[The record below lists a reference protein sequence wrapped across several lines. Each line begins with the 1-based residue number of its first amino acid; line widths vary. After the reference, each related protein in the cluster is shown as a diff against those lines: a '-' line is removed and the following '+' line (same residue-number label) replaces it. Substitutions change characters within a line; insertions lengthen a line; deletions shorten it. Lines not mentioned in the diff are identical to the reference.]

1 MAGSLKNIGLTSLD
15 DLFKTDEQRQADA
28 QERVQIVPADQVF
41 PYARQPYSID
51 RPTQD
56 LAQLMDS
63 IERVGIAEP
72 LIVRPR
78 DGGGYEIIAGHR
90 RDYCAKTIGLE
101 TRPVIVREYSDE
113 DADILVVDYWKAH
126 HDQQE
131 AQRGPKERGSVQ
143 YATDQVET
151 TGRRSA
157 LAAADGGRRAIRQIK
172 KRHDRG
178 EPVGRKKTATEP
190 KKNNPSADGAYQSS
204 PYDSYYPSVRR
215 DGTRQAAEQR
225 RVELG
230 RQKAVEDHFESVAEP
245 EIQSSFEVPR
255 ARMSQYDAPQSTPL
269 EQGRKKAVRDAV
281 KKRQAAQ
288 RILDGHGAASRVEQ
302 AAVTPAKV
310 SRPQIKTRQS
320 CLGATAH
327 RQRTV
332 KNAVMGKSAEPI
344 KGASAKATQKA
355 RQAVQRRLQRKMV
368 MQSAGS
374 TQRGVRQLE
383 QWAAAAAKA
392 IVHTVKAAV
401 SRLFAAGGGVVVLIL
416 LLLLIMVG
424 AIAASPFGILVSNES
439 STPDAVP
446 ISAAIA
452 QVNYDFNA
460 QLEALQGADTYDDV
474 TIAGEMADWV
484 DVLAI
489 FAVKTAGSNDVDA
502 TDVVTMDADRVN
514 RLKAVFSDMNTITST
529 VETIHH
535 TDSDPDD
542 DTDDSWTEKILHI
555 TITGKTA
562 AEMETEYGFTAQ
574 QMTAVDE
581 LLAQRDML
589 EELIGSLT
597 AISAGA
603 ADILRNLPEDLAPE
617 RREVIKTACSLVG
630 KVNYFWGGKSL
641 VMGWDSRWGAVQ
653 KVTADGSTSTGTYRP
668 YGLDCS
674 GFVDWVFYNAT
685 DGSYVIGH
693 GGGAASQHTYC
704 TAISWADALP
714 GDLVFYPDDTHV
726 GIIAGWD
733 ESGNVRI
740 VHCASGYNNVVITG
754 KEGFV
759 SVGRP
764 RYFAE

>member
-1 MAGSLKNIGLTSLD
+1 MADIKTRPAMDKPKALNRDFVPKEAGSI
-15 DLFKTDEQRQADA
+15 
-28 QERVQIVPADQVF
+28 
-41 PYARQPYSID
+41 
-51 RPTQD
+51 
-56 LAQLMDS
+56 
-63 IERVGIAEP
+63 
-72 LIVRPR
+72 
-78 DGGGYEIIAGHR
+78 
-90 RDYCAKTIGLE
+90 
-101 TRPVIVREYSDE
+101 
-113 DADILVVDYWKAH
+113 WKAH

-157 LAAADGGRRAIRQIK
+157 LSAVDGGRRAIWQIK
-172 KRHDRG
+172 KSRDRA
-178 EPVGRKKTATEP
+178 EPVGQKKTATEP
-190 KKNNPSADGAYQSS
+190 KKNNSSAEGVYQSS
-204 PYDSYYPSVRR
+204 PYDSRYPSARR
-215 DGTRQAAEQR
+215 DGTRQTAEQR

-230 RQKAVEDHFESVAEP
+230 RQKTVEDHFESVAAP
-245 EIQSSFEVPR
+245 EIHISFEVPR

-288 RILDGHGAASRVEQ
+288 QVWDGHGAASSVEQ
-302 AAVTPAKV
+302 IVPAPVKFD
-310 SRPQIKTRQS
+310 RPQIKTRQS
-320 CLGATAH
+320 HPGAAVHKQNMIKTAMDA
-327 RQRTV
+327 
-332 KNAVMGKSAEPI
+332 KEAEPVR
-344 KGASAKATQKA
+344 GTAVKATQKA
-355 RQAVQRRLQRKMV
+355 RQAVQEKLQRKMV
-368 MQSAGS
+368 MQSADS
-374 TQRGVRQLE
+374 TQRGVHQLT
-383 QWAAAAAKA
+383 QWAAAVEKA

-401 SRLFAAGGGVVVLIL
+401 SGLFSAGGGVVVLIL
-416 LLLLIMVG
+416 LLLLITVG
-424 AIAASPFGILVSNES
+424 AIAASPFGILFSNES

-484 DVLAI
+484 DVLVI
-489 FAVKTAGSNDVDA
+489 FAVKTSGSNDVDA

-514 RLKAVFSDMNTITST
+514 RLKAVFSDMNSITST

-535 TDSDPDD
+535 ADSDPDD

-555 TITGKTA
+555 TITGKTV

-589 EELIGSLT
+589 EELIGNLT
-597 AISAGA
+597 AISADA
-603 ADILRNLPEDLAPE
+603 ADILRNLPSDLAPE

-641 VMGWDSRWGAVQ
+641 VMGWDSRWGTVQ
-653 KVTADGSTSTGTYRP
+653 RVTADGSASTGTYRP

-685 DGSYVIGH
+685 DGGYIIGH

-726 GIIAGWD
+726 GIVAGWD
-733 ESGNVRI
+733 ENGNILI
-740 VHCASGYNNVVITG
+740 VHCASHYNNVVITG
-754 KEGFV
+754 LEGFA

-764 RYFAE
+764 QYYTE

>member
-1 MAGSLKNIGLTSLD
+1 MADIKTRPAMDKPKTLNRDFVPKEAGSI
-15 DLFKTDEQRQADA
+15 
-28 QERVQIVPADQVF
+28 
-41 PYARQPYSID
+41 
-51 RPTQD
+51 
-56 LAQLMDS
+56 
-63 IERVGIAEP
+63 
-72 LIVRPR
+72 
-78 DGGGYEIIAGHR
+78 
-90 RDYCAKTIGLE
+90 
-101 TRPVIVREYSDE
+101 
-113 DADILVVDYWKAH
+113 WKAH

-131 AQRGPKERGSVQ
+131 AQRGPKERESVQ

-172 KRHDRG
+172 KRHDRA
-178 EPVGRKKTATEP
+178 EPVGQEKTATEP

-204 PYDSYYPSVRR
+204 PYDSHYPSARR
-215 DGTRQAAEQR
+215 DGTRQTAEQHH
-225 RVELG
+225 VELG
-230 RQKAVEDHFESVAEP
+230 RQKTVEDHFGSAPAPESH
-245 EIQSSFEVPR
+245 ISFEVPR
-255 ARMSQYDAPQSTPL
+255 ARMSQYDVLASPQSTPL

-281 KKRQAAQ
+281 KRRQATQ
-288 RILDGHGAASRVEQ
+288 HILDGHRAASRVDQ
-302 AAVTPAKV
+302 AAVTPGKID
-310 SRPQIKTRQS
+310 RPQIKTRQS
-320 CLGATAH
+320 RPGAAAH
-327 RQRTV
+327 KQRTI
-332 KNAVMGKSAEPI
+332 KTAIGGKDAEPI
-344 KGASAKATQKA
+344 KEATAKVTQKA

-374 TQRGVRQLE
+374 TQRGVRQLG
-383 QWAAAAAKA
+383 QWVAAAAKA

-401 SRLFAAGGGVVVLIL
+401 SGLFAAGGGVVVLIL

-424 AIAASPFGILVSNES
+424 AIAASPFGIFFSNES

-452 QVNYDFNA
+452 QVNYAFNA
-460 QLEALQGADTYDDV
+460 QLEALQVADTYDDV
-474 TIAGEMADWV
+474 TIAVEMADWV
-484 DVLAI
+484 DVLVI

-529 VETIHH
+529 VETIYHA
-535 TDSDPDD
+535 DSDPDD

-562 AEMETEYGFTAQ
+562 AEMETEYGFTVQ

-581 LLAQRDML
+581 LLEQRNML
-589 EELIGSLT
+589 EELIGNLT
-597 AISAGA
+597 AISADA
-603 ADILRNLPEDLAPE
+603 ADILRNLPADLAPE
-617 RREVIKTACSLVG
+617 RRAVIKTACSLVG
-630 KVNYFWGGKSL
+630 KVNYFWGGKSF
-641 VMGWDSRWGAVQ
+641 VVGWDSRWGTVQ
-653 KVTADGSTSTGTYRP
+653 KVTADGSPSTGTYRP

-685 DGSYVIGH
+685 EGNYIIGH

-726 GIIAGWD
+726 GIVVGWD
-733 ESGNVRI
+733 ENGNILI

-754 KEGFV
+754 KEGFA
-759 SVGRP
+759 SIGRP
-764 RYFAE
+764 LFFAE

>member
-1 MAGSLKNIGLTSLD
+1 MTDIKTRHAMDKPKIINRDFVPKEAGSI
-15 DLFKTDEQRQADA
+15 
-28 QERVQIVPADQVF
+28 
-41 PYARQPYSID
+41 
-51 RPTQD
+51 
-56 LAQLMDS
+56 
-63 IERVGIAEP
+63 
-72 LIVRPR
+72 
-78 DGGGYEIIAGHR
+78 
-90 RDYCAKTIGLE
+90 
-101 TRPVIVREYSDE
+101 
-113 DADILVVDYWKAH
+113 WKAH

-143 YATDQVET
+143 YATDKVET

-157 LAAADGGRRAIRQIK
+157 LAAVDGGRRAIRQIK

-178 EPVGRKKTATEP
+178 EPVRQEKTATKP

-204 PYDSYYPSVRR
+204 PYDSHYPSARR
-215 DGTRQAAEQR
+215 DGTRQTAEQHH
-225 RVELG
+225 VELG
-230 RQKAVEDHFESVAEP
+230 MEKAVEDHFESVALP
-245 EIQSSFEVPR
+245 EIHSSFEVPR
-255 ARMSQYDAPQSTPL
+255 PRTGQSDVHPPHSPQPAPL

-281 KKRQAAQ
+281 KKRQIAQ
-288 RILDGHGAASRVEQ
+288 RILDGYGVASRVEQ
-302 AAVTPAKV
+302 ATVTPGKID
-310 SRPQIKTRQS
+310 RPQIKTRQIR
-320 CLGATAH
+320 LGAAAH
-327 RQRTV
+327 RQRTI
-332 KNAVMGKSAEPI
+332 KTAMSEKGAEPI
-344 KGASAKATQKA
+344 QGAAAKAMQKA

-374 TQRGVRQLE
+374 TQRGVRQLG

-392 IVHTVKAAV
+392 IVHTVKTAA
-401 SRLFAAGGGVVVLIL
+401 SGLFAAGGGVMVLIL

-424 AIAASPFGILVSNES
+424 AIAASPFGILFSNET

-460 QLEALQGADTYDDV
+460 QLEALQSADTYDDV

-502 TDVVTMDADRVN
+502 TDVVTMDANRVN
-514 RLKAVFSDMNTITST
+514 RLNTVFSDMNIITST

-535 TDSDPDD
+535 ADSEPDD

-555 TITGKTA
+555 TITGKSA
-562 AEMETEYGFTAQ
+562 AEMVMEYGFTAQ
-574 QMTAVDE
+574 QLTAVDE

-589 EELIGSLT
+589 EELIGNLT
-597 AISAGA
+597 AISADA
-603 ADILRNLPEDLAPE
+603 ADIIRNLPAELAPE
-617 RREVIKTACSLVG
+617 RREVIKTACLLVG

-641 VMGWDSRWGAVQ
+641 VMGWDNRWGTVQ

-674 GFVDWVFYNAT
+674 GFVDWTFYNAT
-685 DGSYVIGH
+685 EGNYIIGH

-714 GDLVFYPDDTHV
+714 GDLVFYPNDTHV
-726 GIIAGWD
+726 GIVAGWD
-733 ESGNVRI
+733 ENGNILI

-754 KEGFV
+754 KEGFA
-759 SVGRP
+759 SIGRP
-764 RYFAE
+764 LFFAE

>member
-1 MAGSLKNIGLTSLD
+1 MADIKTRPAMDRPKTLNRDFVPKEAGSI
-15 DLFKTDEQRQADA
+15 
-28 QERVQIVPADQVF
+28 
-41 PYARQPYSID
+41 
-51 RPTQD
+51 
-56 LAQLMDS
+56 
-63 IERVGIAEP
+63 
-72 LIVRPR
+72 
-78 DGGGYEIIAGHR
+78 
-90 RDYCAKTIGLE
+90 
-101 TRPVIVREYSDE
+101 
-113 DADILVVDYWKAH
+113 WKQH

-143 YATDQVET
+143 YATDKVET

-157 LAAADGGRRAIRQIK
+157 FAAADGGRRAIRQIK
-172 KRHDRG
+172 KSHDRA
-178 EPVGRKKTATEP
+178 EPVGQEKTATES
-190 KKNNPSADGAYQSS
+190 KKNNPSAEGAYQSS
-204 PYDSYYPSVRR
+204 PYDSRYPSARR
-215 DGTRQAAEQR
+215 DGTRQAAEQH

-230 RQKAVEDHFESVAEP
+230 RQKAVEDHFGSAPAPESH
-245 EIQSSFEVPR
+245 ISFEVPR
-255 ARMSQYDAPQSTPL
+255 ARMSQYDVLASPQSTPL

-288 RILDGHGAASRVEQ
+288 HILDGYRAASRMDQ
-302 AAVTPAKV
+302 AAVTPGKID
-310 SRPQIKTRQS
+310 RPQIKTRQS
-320 CLGATAH
+320 RPGAAVH

-332 KNAVMGKSAEPI
+332 KTIVGAKETEPVR
-344 KGASAKATQKA
+344 GAAAKATQKA

-374 TQRGVRQLE
+374 TQRGVRQLG
-383 QWAAAAAKA
+383 QWAAAATKA

-401 SRLFAAGGGVVVLIL
+401 SGLFAAGGGVVVLIL
-416 LLLLIMVG
+416 LLLLILVG
-424 AIAASPFGILVSNES
+424 AIAASPFGILFSNEN

-446 ISAAIA
+446 LSAAIA

-484 DVLAI
+484 DVLVI

-535 TDSDPDD
+535 ADSDPDD

-562 AEMETEYGFTAQ
+562 AEMVTEYGFTAQ

-589 EELIGSLT
+589 EKLIGNLT
-597 AISAGA
+597 AISADA
-603 ADILRNLPEDLAPE
+603 ADILRSLPADLAPE

-641 VMGWDSRWGAVQ
+641 VMGWDSRWGTVQ
-653 KVTADGSTSTGTYRP
+653 RVTADGSASTGTYRP

-685 DGSYVIGH
+685 DGGYIIGH
-693 GGGAASQHTYC
+693 GSGAASQHTYC

-726 GIIAGWD
+726 GIVAGWD
-733 ESGNVRI
+733 ENGNILI

-759 SVGRP
+759 SIGRP
-764 RYFAE
+764 IYFTE

>member
-1 MAGSLKNIGLTSLD
+1 MADIKTRPAMDKPKALNRDFVPKEAGSI
-15 DLFKTDEQRQADA
+15 
-28 QERVQIVPADQVF
+28 
-41 PYARQPYSID
+41 
-51 RPTQD
+51 
-56 LAQLMDS
+56 
-63 IERVGIAEP
+63 
-72 LIVRPR
+72 
-78 DGGGYEIIAGHR
+78 
-90 RDYCAKTIGLE
+90 
-101 TRPVIVREYSDE
+101 
-113 DADILVVDYWKAH
+113 WKAH

-131 AQRGPKERGSVQ
+131 AQRSPKERGSVQ

-157 LAAADGGRRAIRQIK
+157 LAAADGGRRAVRQIK
-172 KRHDRG
+172 KRYDRA
-178 EPVGRKKTATEP
+178 EPVRQEKTATEP
-190 KKNNPSADGAYQSS
+190 KKDNPSADGAYQSS
-204 PYDSYYPSVRR
+204 PSDSRYPSARR
-215 DGTRQAAEQR
+215 DGTQQTAEQR
-225 RVELG
+225 SVELG
-230 RQKAVEDHFESVAEP
+230 RQNVVEEHFRSASSS
-245 EIQSSFEVPR
+245 EIHSSFEVPR
-255 ARMSQYDAPQSTPL
+255 SRSSQSDVHPPHPAQSAPL
-269 EQGRKKAVRDAV
+269 EQGRKKAVQDAV
-281 KKRQAAQ
+281 KKHQAAQ
-288 RILDGHGAASRVEQ
+288 RVLDSHGAASRVEQ
-302 AAVTPAKV
+302 AAVTPGKIG
-310 SRPQIKTRQS
+310 RPQIKTRQS
-320 CLGATAH
+320 RPGAAVH

-332 KNAVMGKSAEPI
+332 KTIVGAKETEPVR
-344 KGASAKATQKA
+344 GAAAKATQKA

-368 MQSAGS
+368 IQSAGS
-374 TQRGVRQLE
+374 TQRGVRQLG

-401 SRLFAAGGGVVVLIL
+401 SGLFAAGGGVVVLIL

-424 AIAASPFGILVSNES
+424 AIAASPFGILFSNES

-452 QVNYDFNA
+452 QVNYDFNS

-484 DVLAI
+484 DVLVI

-535 TDSDPDD
+535 ADSDPDD

-555 TITGKTA
+555 TITRKTA

-589 EELIGSLT
+589 EELIGNLT
-597 AISAGA
+597 AISADA
-603 ADILRNLPEDLAPE
+603 ANILRNLPADLAPE

-641 VMGWDSRWGAVQ
+641 VMGWDSRWGTVQ
-653 KVTADGSTSTGTYRP
+653 KVTAEGSPSTGTYRP

-685 DGSYVIGH
+685 EDNYIIGH
-693 GGGAASQHTYC
+693 GGGAASQHSYC

-726 GIIAGWD
+726 GIVTGWD
-733 ESGNVRI
+733 ENGNILI

-754 KEGFV
+754 VSGFT
-759 SVGRP
+759 SISRP
-764 RYFAE
+764 TFYGS

>member
-1 MAGSLKNIGLTSLD
+1 MADIKTRPAMDTPKALNRDFVPKEAGSI
-15 DLFKTDEQRQADA
+15 
-28 QERVQIVPADQVF
+28 
-41 PYARQPYSID
+41 
-51 RPTQD
+51 
-56 LAQLMDS
+56 
-63 IERVGIAEP
+63 
-72 LIVRPR
+72 
-78 DGGGYEIIAGHR
+78 
-90 RDYCAKTIGLE
+90 
-101 TRPVIVREYSDE
+101 
-113 DADILVVDYWKAH
+113 WKAH

-131 AQRGPKERGSVQ
+131 AQRGPKERRSVR

-151 TGRRSA
+151 TGRRNA

-172 KRHDRG
+172 KHHDRG
-178 EPVGRKKTATEP
+178 EPVGQEKTATEP
-190 KKNNPSADGAYQSS
+190 KKDNASADGAYQSS
-204 PYDSYYPSVRR
+204 PYDRRYPSARR
-215 DGTRQAAEQR
+215 DGTRQTAEQH

-230 RQKAVEDHFESVAEP
+230 MEKAVEDHFESVAEP
-245 EIQSSFEVPR
+245 EIHSSFEVPR
-255 ARMSQYDAPQSTPL
+255 ARMSQYDVPASTQSAPL

-281 KKRQAAQ
+281 KKRQAAH
-288 RILDGHGAASRVEQ
+288 RVLDGHGAASRVEQ
-302 AAVTPAKV
+302 AVVTPAKV
-310 SRPQIKTRQS
+310 DRPQIKTRQS
-320 CLGATAH
+320 RPGAAAH

-332 KNAVMGKSAEPI
+332 KTIVSEKGAEPI
-344 KGASAKATQKA
+344 RGTAAKTTQKA

-374 TQRGVRQLE
+374 TQRGVRQLG

-392 IVHTVKAAV
+392 IVQTTKATV
-401 SRLFAAGGGVVVLIL
+401 SGLFAAGGGVVVLIL

-424 AIAASPFGILVSNES
+424 AIAASPFGILFSNES
-439 STPDAVP
+439 RTPDAVP

-460 QLEALQGADTYDDV
+460 QLEALQGADTYNDV
-474 TIAGEMADWV
+474 TIAGEMADWM

-502 TDVVTMDADRVN
+502 TDVVTMDADRVK
-514 RLKAVFSDMNTITST
+514 RLKAVFSDMNIITST

-535 TDSDPDD
+535 ADSDPDD

-562 AEMETEYGFTAQ
+562 AEMETAYGFTAQ
-574 QMTAVDE
+574 QIDAVDE

-589 EELIGSLT
+589 EELIGNLT
-597 AISAGA
+597 AVSADA
-603 ADILRNLPEDLAPE
+603 ADILRSLPVDLSPE

-641 VMGWDSRWGAVQ
+641 VMGWDSRWGMVQ

-685 DGSYVIGH
+685 DGGYIIGH

-726 GIIAGWD
+726 GIVAGWD
-733 ESGNVRI
+733 ENGDILI
-740 VHCASGYNNVVITG
+740 VHCASSYNNVVITG
-754 KEGFV
+754 KEGFA
-759 SVGRP
+759 SIARP
-764 RYFAE
+764 LYFTE

>member
-1 MAGSLKNIGLTSLD
+1 MADIKTRPAMDKPKALNRDFVPKEAGSI
-15 DLFKTDEQRQADA
+15 
-28 QERVQIVPADQVF
+28 
-41 PYARQPYSID
+41 
-51 RPTQD
+51 
-56 LAQLMDS
+56 
-63 IERVGIAEP
+63 
-72 LIVRPR
+72 
-78 DGGGYEIIAGHR
+78 
-90 RDYCAKTIGLE
+90 
-101 TRPVIVREYSDE
+101 
-113 DADILVVDYWKAH
+113 WKAH

-178 EPVGRKKTATEP
+178 EPVGQKKTATEP
-190 KKNNPSADGAYQSS
+190 KKNDPSADGVYQSS
-204 PYDSYYPSVRR
+204 TYDSHYPSTRR
-215 DGTRQAAEQR
+215 DGIRQTAEQR

-230 RQKAVEDHFESVAEP
+230 MEKAVEDHLGIASTLESLT
-245 EIQSSFEVPR
+245 SFEVPR
-255 ARMSQYDAPQSTPL
+255 PRAGQYDVHSPHSPQSTPL

-281 KKRQAAQ
+281 KRHQAAQ
-288 RILDGHGAASRVEQ
+288 RVLDGHGAASRVEQ
-302 AAVTPAKV
+302 AAVTPSKID
-310 SRPQIKTRQS
+310 RPQIKTRQS
-320 CLGATAH
+320 RPGAATH
-327 RQRTV
+327 RQNTI
-332 KNAVMGKSAEPI
+332 KTTMGEKGVRPI
-344 KGASAKATQKA
+344 KGTAAKTMQKA
-355 RQAVQRRLQRKMV
+355 RQAVQKKLQRKMV
-368 MQSAGS
+368 MQSADS
-374 TQRGVRQLE
+374 TQRGVRQLG
-383 QWAAAAAKA
+383 QWAAAAAKT

-401 SRLFAAGGGVVVLIL
+401 SGLFAAGGSVVVLIL
-416 LLLLIMVG
+416 LLLLIMVS
-424 AIAASPFGILVSNES
+424 AIAASPFGILFSNES

-460 QLEALQGADTYDDV
+460 QLEALQEADIYDDV

-484 DVLAI
+484 DVLVI
-489 FAVKTAGSNDVDA
+489 FAVKTAGSNDADA
-502 TDVVTMDADRVN
+502 TDVVTIDADRVN
-514 RLKAVFSDMNTITST
+514 RLKAVFWDMNIITST

-535 TDSDPDD
+535 ADSDPDD

-562 AEMETEYGFTAQ
+562 AEMVTEYGFTAQ
-574 QMTAVDE
+574 QMTAVEE
-581 LLAQRDML
+581 LLEQREML
-589 EELIGSLT
+589 EELIGNLT
-597 AISAGA
+597 AISADA
-603 ADILRNLPEDLAPE
+603 ADIIRNLPANLAPE

-641 VMGWDSRWGAVQ
+641 VMGWDSRWCAVQ
-653 KVTADGSTSTGTYRP
+653 KVTADGSSSTGTYRP

-685 DGSYVIGH
+685 EGNYIIGH

-726 GIIAGWD
+726 GIVAGWD
-733 ESGNVRI
+733 EDGNILI

-759 SVGRP
+759 SIGRP
-764 RYFAE
+764 IYFTE

>member
-1 MAGSLKNIGLTSLD
+1 MADIKTRPAMDKPKTLNRDFVPKEAGSI
-15 DLFKTDEQRQADA
+15 
-28 QERVQIVPADQVF
+28 
-41 PYARQPYSID
+41 
-51 RPTQD
+51 
-56 LAQLMDS
+56 
-63 IERVGIAEP
+63 
-72 LIVRPR
+72 
-78 DGGGYEIIAGHR
+78 
-90 RDYCAKTIGLE
+90 
-101 TRPVIVREYSDE
+101 
-113 DADILVVDYWKAH
+113 WKAH

-151 TGRRSA
+151 TGRRGA
-157 LAAADGGRRAIRQIK
+157 LAAADGGRRAVRQIK
-172 KRHDRG
+172 KRYDQA
-178 EPVGRKKTATEP
+178 EPVRQEKTATEP
-190 KKNNPSADGAYQSS
+190 KKNNASADGVYQSC
-204 PYDSYYPSVRR
+204 PYGSHYPSARR
-215 DGTRQAAEQR
+215 DGTRQTVEQH
-225 RVELG
+225 RVALG
-230 RQKAVEDHFESVAEP
+230 RQNVVEEHFRSASSSESH
-245 EIQSSFEVPR
+245 SSFEVPR
-255 ARMSQYDAPQSTPL
+255 SRSSQSNVRPPHLPQPAPL

-288 RILDGHGAASRVEQ
+288 HILDGHGAASRVEQ
-302 AAVTPAKV
+302 AAVTPGKV
-310 SRPQIKTRQS
+310 DRPHIKTRQS
-320 CLGATAH
+320 HPGAAAH

-332 KNAVMGKSAEPI
+332 KTIVGAKETEPVR
-344 KGASAKATQKA
+344 GAAAKATQKA

-368 MQSAGS
+368 IQSVGS
-374 TQRGVRQLE
+374 TQRGVRQLG

-401 SRLFAAGGGVVVLIL
+401 SGLFAAGGGVVVLIL

-424 AIAASPFGILVSNES
+424 AIAASPFGILFSNES

-460 QLEALQGADTYDDV
+460 QLEALQAADTYDDV

-484 DVLAI
+484 DVLVI
-489 FAVKTAGSNDVDA
+489 FAVKTVGSNDVDA

-514 RLKAVFSDMNTITST
+514 RLKAVFSDMNIITST

-535 TDSDPDD
+535 ADSDPDD
-542 DTDDSWTEKILHI
+542 DADDSWTEKILHI

-574 QMTAVDE
+574 QITAVDE
-581 LLAQRDML
+581 LLAQRDIL
-589 EELIGSLT
+589 EELIGNLT
-597 AISAGA
+597 AISGDA
-603 ADILRNLPEDLAPE
+603 ADILRNLPADLAPE
-617 RREVIKTACSLVG
+617 RRVVIKAACSLVG

-641 VMGWDSRWGAVQ
+641 VLGWDSRWGTVQ
-653 KVTADGSTSTGTYRP
+653 KVTADGSSSTGTYRP

-685 DGSYVIGH
+685 EGNYIIGH

-726 GIIAGWD
+726 GIVVGWE
-733 ESGNVRI
+733 ESGNILI

-754 KEGFV
+754 KEGFA
-759 SVGRP
+759 SIGRP
-764 RYFAE
+764 LFFAE

>member
-1 MAGSLKNIGLTSLD
+1 MDKPKALNRDFVPKEAGSI
-15 DLFKTDEQRQADA
+15 
-28 QERVQIVPADQVF
+28 
-41 PYARQPYSID
+41 
-51 RPTQD
+51 
-56 LAQLMDS
+56 
-63 IERVGIAEP
+63 
-72 LIVRPR
+72 
-78 DGGGYEIIAGHR
+78 
-90 RDYCAKTIGLE
+90 
-101 TRPVIVREYSDE
+101 
-113 DADILVVDYWKAH
+113 WKAH

-151 TGRRSA
+151 TSRRSA
-157 LAAADGGRRAIRQIK
+157 FVAADGGRRAIRQIK
-172 KRHDRG
+172 KRHDRA
-178 EPVGRKKTATEP
+178 EPVGQEKTATEL

-204 PYDSYYPSVRR
+204 PYDSYYPSARR
-215 DGTRQAAEQR
+215 DGTRQAAEQHH
-225 RVELG
+225 VEMG
-230 RQKAVEDHFESVAEP
+230 KENAVENHLGSASFQ
-245 EIQSSFEVPR
+245 EIHSSFVVPHPR
-255 ARMSQYDAPQSTPL
+255 TGRFDVHSPHSPQSAPL

-281 KKRQAAQ
+281 KKHKAAQ
-288 RILDGHGAASRVEQ
+288 QVWDGRGAASGVEQ
-302 AAVTPAKV
+302 TVVPPAQV
-310 SRPQIKTRQS
+310 GRPQVKTRQS
-320 CLGATAH
+320 RPGAAAH

-332 KNAVMGKSAEPI
+332 KTAIGVKDAEPI
-344 KGASAKATQKA
+344 KGATAKATQKA

-368 MQSAGS
+368 MRSAGS
-374 TQRGVRQLE
+374 TQRGVRQLG
-383 QWAAAAAKA
+383 QWAAAAAKT

-401 SRLFAAGGGVVVLIL
+401 SGLFAAGGGVVVLIL

-424 AIAASPFGILVSNES
+424 AIAASPFGILFSNES

-514 RLKAVFSDMNTITST
+514 RLKAVFSDMNFITST

-535 TDSDPDD
+535 ADSDPDD

-589 EELIGSLT
+589 EELIGNLT
-597 AISAGA
+597 AISADA
-603 ADILRNLPEDLAPE
+603 ADILRNLPADLAPE

-641 VMGWDSRWGAVQ
+641 VMGWDSRWGTVQ
-653 KVTADGSTSTGTYRP
+653 RVTADGSASTGTYRP

-685 DGSYVIGH
+685 EGNYIIGH

-733 ESGNVRI
+733 ENGNIRI
-740 VHCASGYNNVVITG
+740 VHCASGYNNVLITG

-759 SVGRP
+759 SIGRP
-764 RYFAE
+764 IYFTE

>member
-1 MAGSLKNIGLTSLD
+1 MADIKTRPAMDKPKTLNRDFVPKEAGSI
-15 DLFKTDEQRQADA
+15 
-28 QERVQIVPADQVF
+28 
-41 PYARQPYSID
+41 
-51 RPTQD
+51 
-56 LAQLMDS
+56 
-63 IERVGIAEP
+63 
-72 LIVRPR
+72 
-78 DGGGYEIIAGHR
+78 
-90 RDYCAKTIGLE
+90 
-101 TRPVIVREYSDE
+101 
-113 DADILVVDYWKAH
+113 WKAH

-131 AQRGPKERGSVQ
+131 AQRGPKERESVQ

-172 KRHDRG
+172 KRHDRA
-178 EPVGRKKTATEP
+178 EPVGQEKTATEP

-204 PYDSYYPSVRR
+204 PYDSHYPSARR
-215 DGTRQAAEQR
+215 DGTRQTAEQHH
-225 RVELG
+225 VELG
-230 RQKAVEDHFESVAEP
+230 RQKTVEDHFGSAPAPESH
-245 EIQSSFEVPR
+245 ISFEVPR
-255 ARMSQYDAPQSTPL
+255 ARMSQYDVLASPQSTPL

-281 KKRQAAQ
+281 KRRQATQ
-288 RILDGHGAASRVEQ
+288 HILDGHRAASRVDQ
-302 AAVTPAKV
+302 AAVTPGKID
-310 SRPQIKTRQS
+310 RPQIKTRQS
-320 CLGATAH
+320 RPGAAAH
-327 RQRTV
+327 KQRTI
-332 KNAVMGKSAEPI
+332 KTAIGGKDAEPI
-344 KGASAKATQKA
+344 KEATAKVTQKA

-374 TQRGVRQLE
+374 TQRGVRQLG
-383 QWAAAAAKA
+383 QWVAAAAKA

-401 SRLFAAGGGVVVLIL
+401 SGLFAAGGGVVVLIL

-424 AIAASPFGILVSNES
+424 AIAASPFGIFFSNES

-452 QVNYDFNA
+452 QVNYAFNA
-460 QLEALQGADTYDDV
+460 QLEALQVADTYDDV

-484 DVLAI
+484 DVLVI

-529 VETIHH
+529 VETIYHA
-535 TDSDPDD
+535 DSDPDD

-562 AEMETEYGFTAQ
+562 AEMETEYGFTVQ

-581 LLAQRDML
+581 LLEQRNML
-589 EELIGSLT
+589 EELIGNLT
-597 AISAGA
+597 AISADA
-603 ADILRNLPEDLAPE
+603 ADILRNLPADLAPE
-617 RREVIKTACSLVG
+617 RRAVIKTACSLVG
-630 KVNYFWGGKSL
+630 KVNYFWGGKSF
-641 VMGWDSRWGAVQ
+641 VVGWDSRWGTVQ
-653 KVTADGSTSTGTYRP
+653 KVTADGSPSTGTYRP

-685 DGSYVIGH
+685 EGNYIIGH

-726 GIIAGWD
+726 GIVVGWD
-733 ESGNVRI
+733 ENGNILI

-754 KEGFV
+754 KEGFA
-759 SVGRP
+759 SIGRP
-764 RYFAE
+764 LFFAE

>member
-1 MAGSLKNIGLTSLD
+1 MADIKTRPAMDKPKTLNRDFVPKEAGSI
-15 DLFKTDEQRQADA
+15 
-28 QERVQIVPADQVF
+28 
-41 PYARQPYSID
+41 
-51 RPTQD
+51 
-56 LAQLMDS
+56 
-63 IERVGIAEP
+63 
-72 LIVRPR
+72 
-78 DGGGYEIIAGHR
+78 
-90 RDYCAKTIGLE
+90 
-101 TRPVIVREYSDE
+101 
-113 DADILVVDYWKAH
+113 WKAH

-157 LAAADGGRRAIRQIK
+157 FAAVDGGRRAVRQIK

-178 EPVGRKKTATEP
+178 APVGQEKTATEP
-190 KKNNPSADGAYQSS
+190 KKNNPSAEGAYQSS
-204 PYDSYYPSVRR
+204 HYDRRYPSARR
-215 DGTRQAAEQR
+215 DGTRQTAEQH

-230 RQKAVEDHFESVAEP
+230 MEKAVEDHFESVAEP
-245 EIQSSFEVPR
+245 EIHSSFEVPR
-255 ARMSQYDAPQSTPL
+255 ARMSQYDVPASPQSAPL

-281 KKRQAAQ
+281 KKRQVAQ
-288 RILDGHGAASRVEQ
+288 RVLYGHGAASRVEQ
-302 AAVTPAKV
+302 AAVTPGKV
-310 SRPQIKTRQS
+310 DRPQIKTRQS
-320 CLGATAH
+320 RPGAAA
-327 RQRTV
+327 RGQRTI
-332 KNAVMGKSAEPI
+332 KTAMGEKGAEPI
-344 KGASAKATQKA
+344 QGASAKATQKA

-374 TQRGVRQLE
+374 PQRGVSQLA

-392 IVHTVKAAV
+392 IAHTVRAAV
-401 SRLFAAGGGVVVLIL
+401 SGLFAAGGGVAVLIL

-424 AIAASPFGILVSNES
+424 AIAASPFGILFSNES

-452 QVNYDFNA
+452 QVNYDFNS
-460 QLEALQGADTYDDV
+460 QLEALQGADAYDDV

-484 DVLAI
+484 DVLVI

-514 RLKAVFSDMNTITST
+514 RLKAVFSDMNIITST

-535 TDSDPDD
+535 ADSDPDD

-562 AEMETEYGFTAQ
+562 AEMVTEYGFTAQ

-589 EELIGSLT
+589 EELIGNLT
-597 AISAGA
+597 AISADA
-603 ADILRNLPEDLAPE
+603 ADILRNLPADLAPE

-641 VMGWDSRWGAVQ
+641 VMGWDSRWGTVQ
-653 KVTADGSTSTGTYRP
+653 KVTADGSPSTGTYRP

-674 GFVDWVFYNAT
+674 GFVDWVFYNAM
-685 DGSYVIGH
+685 DGGYIIGH

-714 GDLVFYPDDTHV
+714 GDLVFYPNDTHV
-726 GIIAGWD
+726 GIVAGWD
-733 ESGNVRI
+733 ESGNILI
-740 VHCASGYNNVVITG
+740 VHCASGYNNVVVTG
-754 KEGFV
+754 KEGFA
-759 SVGRP
+759 SIGRP
-764 RYFAE
+764 LFFAE

>member
-1 MAGSLKNIGLTSLD
+1 MADIKTRPAMDKPKTLNRDFVPKEAGSI
-15 DLFKTDEQRQADA
+15 
-28 QERVQIVPADQVF
+28 
-41 PYARQPYSID
+41 
-51 RPTQD
+51 
-56 LAQLMDS
+56 
-63 IERVGIAEP
+63 
-72 LIVRPR
+72 
-78 DGGGYEIIAGHR
+78 
-90 RDYCAKTIGLE
+90 
-101 TRPVIVREYSDE
+101 
-113 DADILVVDYWKAH
+113 WKAR

-131 AQRGPKERGSVQ
+131 VRRGPKERGSVR
-143 YATDQVET
+143 YATDKVET

-172 KRHDRG
+172 KRHDRA
-178 EPVGRKKTATEP
+178 EPAGQEETATEP

-204 PYDSYYPSVRR
+204 PYDSHYFSARR
-215 DGTRQAAEQR
+215 NGTRQTAEQR
-225 RVELG
+225 RAELG
-230 RQKAVEDHFESVAEP
+230 RQRNEEDRFGSTFMP
-245 EIQSSFEVPR
+245 EGHNSFEVPR
-255 ARMSQYDAPQSTPL
+255 PRMSQHDVPAPPQPAPL
-269 EQGRKKAVRDAV
+269 EQGRKKAVRDAE
-281 KKRQAAQ
+281 KR
-288 RILDGHGAASRVEQ
+288 RRTIKT
-302 AAVTPAKV
+302 AVQSKRTG
-310 SRPQIKTRQS
+310 QIKGS
-320 CLGATAH
+320 AAKTA
-327 RQRTV
+327 
-332 KNAVMGKSAEPI
+332 
-344 KGASAKATQKA
+344 QKA
-355 RQAVQRRLQRKMV
+355 RQAVQRRLHRKMV
-368 MQSAGS
+368 MRSAGS
-374 TQRGVRQLE
+374 TQRGVRQLG

-401 SRLFAAGGGVVVLIL
+401 SGLFAAGGGVVVLIL

-424 AIAASPFGILVSNES
+424 AIAASPFGILFSNES
-439 STPDAVP
+439 STSDTVP

-474 TIAGEMADWV
+474 TIAGEMVDWV

-489 FAVKTAGSNDVDA
+489 FAVKTAGSNNVDT

-529 VETIHH
+529 VETIRHV
-535 TDSDPDD
+535 DSAPDD
-542 DTDDSWTEKILHI
+542 DTDDSWTEKIMHI

-589 EELIGSLT
+589 EELIGNLT
-597 AISAGA
+597 AISADA
-603 ADILRNLPEDLAPE
+603 TDIIRNLPADLSPE
-617 RREVIKTACSLVG
+617 RRAVIKTACSLVG

-641 VMGWDSRWGAVQ
+641 VMGWDSRWGTVQ

-685 DGSYVIGH
+685 EGSYIIGH

-726 GIIAGWD
+726 GIVGGWD
-733 ESGNVRI
+733 KSGNPLI
-740 VHCASGYNNVVITG
+740 IHCASSHNNVVITG
-754 KEGFV
+754 KEGFT

-764 RYFAE
+764 NYYTE

>member
-1 MAGSLKNIGLTSLD
+1 MADIKTRPAMDKPKTLNRDFVPKEAGSI
-15 DLFKTDEQRQADA
+15 
-28 QERVQIVPADQVF
+28 
-41 PYARQPYSID
+41 
-51 RPTQD
+51 
-56 LAQLMDS
+56 
-63 IERVGIAEP
+63 
-72 LIVRPR
+72 
-78 DGGGYEIIAGHR
+78 
-90 RDYCAKTIGLE
+90 
-101 TRPVIVREYSDE
+101 
-113 DADILVVDYWKAH
+113 WKAH

-157 LAAADGGRRAIRQIK
+157 LAATDGGRRAIRQIK
-172 KRHDRG
+172 KRHDRAD
-178 EPVGRKKTATEP
+178 PVGQEKTATEP
-190 KKNNPSADGAYQSS
+190 KKNNPSEERAYQSS
-204 PYDSYYPSVRR
+204 PYDSHYPSARR
-215 DGTRQAAEQR
+215 AGTRQTAEQH

-230 RQKAVEDHFESVAEP
+230 RQKAVEDHFESVSTP
-245 EIQSSFEVPR
+245 EIHSSFEVPR
-255 ARMSQYDAPQSTPL
+255 SRSSQSNVRPPHSPQSAPL

-288 RILDGHGAASRVEQ
+288 HILDGHGATSRVKQ
-302 AAVTPAKV
+302 AAVTPGKV
-310 SRPQIKTRQS
+310 DRPQIKTRQS
-320 CLGATAH
+320 HPGAATH

-332 KNAVMGKSAEPI
+332 KTIVGEKGTEPI
-344 KGASAKATQKA
+344 KGAAAKATQKT

-374 TQRGVRQLE
+374 TQRGVRQLG

-401 SRLFAAGGGVVVLIL
+401 SGLFAAGGGVVVLIL

-424 AIAASPFGILVSNES
+424 AIAASPFGILFSNES

-452 QVNYDFNA
+452 QVNYDFNS

-514 RLKAVFSDMNTITST
+514 RLKAVFSDMNIITST

-535 TDSDPDD
+535 ADSDPDD

-597 AISAGA
+597 AISADA
-603 ADILRNLPEDLAPE
+603 ADILKNLPADLSPE
-617 RREVIKTACSLVG
+617 RREVIKTACSLVS

-641 VMGWDSRWGAVQ
+641 VMGWDSRWGTLR
-653 KVTADGSTSTGTYRP
+653 KVTANGSETTGTYRP

-674 GFVDWVFYNAT
+674 GCAT
-685 DGSYVIGH
+685 RS
-693 GGGAASQHTYC
+693 
-704 TAISWADALP
+704 
-714 GDLVFYPDDTHV
+714 
-726 GIIAGWD
+726 
-733 ESGNVRI
+733 
-740 VHCASGYNNVVITG
+740 
-754 KEGFV
+754 
-759 SVGRP
+759 
-764 RYFAE
+764 

>member
-1 MAGSLKNIGLTSLD
+1 MADIKTRPAMDKPKALNRDFVPKEAGSI
-15 DLFKTDEQRQADA
+15 
-28 QERVQIVPADQVF
+28 
-41 PYARQPYSID
+41 
-51 RPTQD
+51 
-56 LAQLMDS
+56 
-63 IERVGIAEP
+63 
-72 LIVRPR
+72 
-78 DGGGYEIIAGHR
+78 
-90 RDYCAKTIGLE
+90 
-101 TRPVIVREYSDE
+101 
-113 DADILVVDYWKAH
+113 WKAH

-143 YATDQVET
+143 YATDQVEM

-157 LAAADGGRRAIRQIK
+157 LAAADGGRRAFRQIK
-172 KRHDRG
+172 KRHDRA
-178 EPVGRKKTATEP
+178 EPVGQEKTATEP
-190 KKNNPSADGAYQSS
+190 KKNNPSAEGAYQSS
-204 PYDSYYPSVRR
+204 PYDRRYPSARR
-215 DGTRQAAEQR
+215 DGTRQTAEQH

-230 RQKAVEDHFESVAEP
+230 RQKTVEDHFESASSP
-245 EIQSSFEVPR
+245 ESHSSFEVPH
-255 ARMSQYDAPQSTPL
+255 ARMSQYDVPASTQSAPL

-281 KKRQAAQ
+281 KKRQTAQ
-288 RILDGHGAASRVEQ
+288 HILDDHGAASRVEQ
-302 AAVTPAKV
+302 ATVVPAKV
-310 SRPQIKTRQS
+310 NRPQIKSHQS
-320 CLGATAH
+320 RAGAATH

-332 KNAVMGKSAEPI
+332 KTIVGEKGTEPI
-344 KGASAKATQKA
+344 KGAAAKATQKT

-374 TQRGVRQLE
+374 TQRGVRQLG

-401 SRLFAAGGGVVVLIL
+401 SGLFAAGGGVVVLIL

-424 AIAASPFGILVSNES
+424 AIAASPFGILFSNEN

-452 QVNYDFNA
+452 QVNYDFNT

-484 DVLAI
+484 DVLVI

-514 RLKAVFSDMNTITST
+514 RLKAVFSDMNIITST

-535 TDSDPDD
+535 VDSDPDD

-555 TITGKTA
+555 TITGKTV

-574 QMTAVDE
+574 QMTAVGE

-589 EELIGSLT
+589 EELIGNLT
-597 AISAGA
+597 AISADA
-603 ADILRNLPEDLAPE
+603 TAIIRNLPADLSPE
-617 RREVIKTACSLVG
+617 RRAVIKTACSLVG

-641 VMGWDSRWGAVQ
+641 VMGWDNRWRTVQ

-674 GFVDWVFYNAT
+674 GCAT
-685 DGSYVIGH
+685 RS
-693 GGGAASQHTYC
+693 
-704 TAISWADALP
+704 
-714 GDLVFYPDDTHV
+714 
-726 GIIAGWD
+726 
-733 ESGNVRI
+733 
-740 VHCASGYNNVVITG
+740 
-754 KEGFV
+754 
-759 SVGRP
+759 
-764 RYFAE
+764 